1 MKDLALISSKGLD
14 DLNLKGK
21 NICEQITFRFESYEE
36 LHKQYLL
43 LLDFFNDYIKLSPIL
58 ETIIK
63 KSVEIQESEVFRNKI
78 INKEINSLRTILKQY
93 EVNNLNETPTEIE
106 LLKYCFNDII
116 VFRIKILNKIKETYS
131 KEETTLKIKF

>member
-14 DLNLKGK
+14 NLNLKGK

-116 VFRIKILNKIKETYS
+116 VFHIKILNKIKETYS

>member
-131 KEETTLKIKF
+131 KKETTLKIKF

>member
-93 EVNNLNETPTEIE
+93 EVNNLNKTPTEIE

>member
-14 DLNLKGK
+14 NLNLKGK

-63 KSVEIQESEVFRNKI
+63 KSVEIQESKVFRNKI
-78 INKEINSLRTILKQY
+78 INKEINSFRTILKQY

-116 VFRIKILNKIKETYS
+116 VFHIKILNKIKETYS

>member
-14 DLNLKGK
+14 NLNLKGK

-63 KSVEIQESEVFRNKI
+63 KSVEIQESKVFRNKI

>member
-1 MKDLALISSKGLD
+1 MKDLTLISSKDLD
-14 DLNLKGK
+14 NLNLKGK
-21 NICEQITFRFESYEE
+21 NIYKQITFRVESYEE

-93 EVNNLNETPTEIE
+93 EIKNLNEPPTEKE
-106 LLKYCFNDII
+106 LLKYRFNSII
-116 VFRIKILNKIKETYS
+116 VFQIKILNKIKETYS
-131 KEETTLKIKF
+131 KDETTLKIKF

>member
-14 DLNLKGK
+14 NLNLKGK

-63 KSVEIQESEVFRNKI
+63 KSVEIQESEVF
-78 INKEINSLRTILKQY
+78 
-93 EVNNLNETPTEIE
+93 
-106 LLKYCFNDII
+106 
-116 VFRIKILNKIKETYS
+116 
-131 KEETTLKIKF
+131 

>member
-14 DLNLKGK
+14 NLNLKGK

-58 ETIIK
+58 ESIIK
-63 KSVEIQESEVFRNKI
+63 KSVEIQESKVFRNKI

>member
-1 MKDLALISSKGLD
+1 MKNLALISSNDLD
-14 DLNLKGK
+14 NLNLKGK
-21 NICEQITFRFESYEE
+21 NIYKQITFKVESYEE

-106 LLKYCFNDII
+106 LLKYYFSDII

>member
-43 LLDFFNDYIKLSPIL
+43 LLDFFNNYIKLSPIL

-116 VFRIKILNKIKETYS
+116 VFHIKILNKIKETYS

>member
-14 DLNLKGK
+14 NLNLKGK

-43 LLDFFNDYIKLSPIL
+43 LLDFFNNYIKLSPIL

>member
-14 DLNLKGK
+14 NLNLKGK